1 MYQEAK
7 LHYEQ
12 QGFCF
17 SPIIYDEQSIAGAIK
32 HQDLVISGR
41 YETGVAPRSPFDSAE
56 ATRGKIVKIDSSHRA
71 DLTIR
76 EFVSNP
82 NLGRWAAAITG
93 AQAVQIWAVQLL
105 VKPGLGANESKVG
118 WHQDRNYWGPWEEDS
133 ELFTAWVPLT
143 DVEEDCG
150 PMVYIRGSHKW
161 GFLNQGN
168 FFDTTHG
175 SFQNTIQIPDGSDF
189 AAIPVL
195 LNAGQVAFHHKLTF
209 HGSHPNTSGRP
220 RRSFAIHMRTERSWP
235 KKGEESVYTADLT
248 DHDMNPVIY
257 GTELPF

>member
-1 MYQEAK
+1 MYQEEK
-7 LHYEQ
+7 LHYEE

-17 SPIIYDEQSIAGAIK
+17 SPVGFSPVVYDEESIARAIK

-56 ATRGKIVKIDSSHRA
+56 ATRGEIVKIDSSHRA

-76 EFVSNP
+76 EFVSNS
-82 NLGRWAAAITG
+82 NLGKWPAAIIG
-93 AQAVQIWAVQLL
+93 AQAVQMWAVQLL

-150 PMVYIRGSHKW
+150 PMVYI
-161 GFLNQGN
+161 
-168 FFDTTHG
+168 
-175 SFQNTIQIPDGSDF
+175 
-189 AAIPVL
+189 
-195 LNAGQVAFHHKLTF
+195 
-209 HGSHPNTSGRP
+209 SG
-220 RRSFAIHMRTERSWP
+220 
-235 KKGEESVYTADLT
+235 
-248 DHDMNPVIY
+248 
-257 GTELPF
+257 